1 MNALSLYERL
11 PYFLQSAALNYYA
24 LKIHRARYGGKFYRL
39 LDMLLQTQWYSQ
51 EQIREFQSEKLRSV
65 VKHAYENVPFYR
77 KRMLQIG
84 IRPADVADLDDLHK
98 LPVLEK
104 DDIRANYAELLSSA
118 SPAKQLGKGSTS
130 GTTGSP
136 LTVAWDLNTQL
147 YNNAVDWRQKY
158 WAGLQYG
165 DRIAQIL
172 GRPIVSLSRSHPPFW
187 QTDFIHK
194 QLWLSAFHMKPQ
206 NLHHYFDKIRAFRP
220 VAIEGYP
227 STVYELAKF
236 IETTAGSYPVKAVFT
251 SSEPL
256 YPHQR
261 EVIEKCF
268 QARVF
273 DFYGHAERAIFS
285 TQCAAHHGQHV
296 NFEYGILEL
305 LDEAGAPQN
314 DGGSGVMV
322 GTSLCNLGMPLIRY
336 RIGDQT
342 RFITEPCSC
351 GRQMRR
357 MECVESKSEDRI
369 VRPDGTVIS
378 ASVLTHPFKP
388 ITAIEKSQIIQHGA
402 RAIEIKIVRR
412 KNYTAHDEDRLLTE
426 FRKRVGAEFNVEVA
440 YVDDIP
446 KTRNGKYRWVI
457 NAFAKSSAQPPQG
470 SEPRVQ
476 GSGS

>member
-1 MNALSLYERL
+1 MNALSVYERL
-11 PYFLQSAALNYYA
+11 PYFLQTAALNYYA
-24 LKIHRARYGGKFYRL
+24 AKIHRARYGSKFYRL
-39 LDMLLQTQWYSQ
+39 LDSLLETQWYSAD
-51 EQIREFQSEKLRSV
+51 QIREFQGERLRTIV
-65 VKHAYENVPFYR
+65 TYAYDNVAYYR
-77 KRMLQIG
+77 KRMMQLG
-84 IRPADVADLDDLHK
+84 LTPADIADVSDIGK
-98 LPVLEK
+98 LPILEK
-104 DDIRANYAELLSSA
+104 DDVRANYAALLSATS
-118 SPAKQLGKGSTS
+118 SAKQLGKGSTS

-136 LTVAWDLNTQL
+136 LTVAWDLNTQQ
-147 YNNAVDWRQKY
+147 YNNAVDWRQKC
-158 WAGLQYG
+158 WAGVQYG
-165 DRIAQIL
+165 ERIAQIL
-172 GRPIVSLSRSHPPFW
+172 GRPIVALSRNRPPFW

-206 NLHHYFDKIRAFRP
+206 NLHHYFEKIRAFRP

-236 IETTAGSYPVKAVFT
+236 IDETAGGYPVKAVFT

-261 EVIEKCF
+261 ELIEKCF
-268 QARVF
+268 QTRVF
-273 DFYGHAERAIFS
+273 DFYGHAERTVFS
-285 TQCAAHHGQHV
+285 TQCEAHHGQHV

-305 LDEAGAPQN
+305 LDDAGAPQN
-314 DGGSGVMV
+314 DGGVGTMV
-322 GTSLCNLGMPLIRY
+322 GTSLCNFGMPLIRY

-342 RFITEPCSC
+342 RFITQPCSC
-351 GRQMRR
+351 GRQMQR

-412 KNYTAHDEDRLLTE
+412 KSYTTQDETRLLSE

-440 YVDDIP
+440 YVEDIP
-446 KTRNGKYRWVI
+446 KTKNGKYRWVI
-457 NAFAKSSAQPPQG
+457 NLHAKSSTSADAGAGG
-470 SEPRVQ
+470 SAA
-476 GSGS
+476 